1 MKRRKRVLEN
11 LGGKCERC
19 GTKHRLHLHHIYYAK
34 DSARWVEGKHD
45 PYNAREKE
53 ADLNPER
60 FQLLC
65 VTCHGDYH
73 MEQRIKQIRNR
84 VRKRVSLIT
93 CKICK
98 WVYFPN
104 DIKKHEGT
112 CDGKTPLERIRKNLK
127 IPNSSMNLISCLTC

>member
-1 MKRRKRVLEN
+1 MKNKLKRRKRVLEK

-34 DSARWVEGKHD
+34 DSVRWVEGKHD

-53 ADLNPER
+53 ADQHPER

-65 VTCHGDYH
+65 VTCHGNYH
-73 MEQRIKQIRNR
+73 EEQVRTTP
-84 VRKRVSLIT
+84 RKRAALIT

-104 DIKKHEGT
+104 EIKKHEES
-112 CDGKTPLERIRKNLK
+112 CDGKTPLDRNKKNLK
-127 IPNSSMNLISCLTC
+127 TIE